1 MQNETTINESE
12 QPTPKPPRVAIIAS
26 RHTIN
31 EFPLYIKYL
40 LVGLADESV
49 PATLICPPHSDVVS
63 IVPPAFEVIRHP
75 ALDVPFLE
83 FYNLK
88 LLFNKLMAFRP
99 GVLHCLCE
107 SKSYQARWLSRHL
120 NINYVMSIN
129 SIITRFHYL
138 SISSNRCKSIIV
150 PTRTIAE
157 SLTAAYPKFSDRIH
171 KINIGTFVSSTTACF
186 SHSERIPGII
196 ISNPLDNPQSL
207 DNLFLSL
214 HRLAIE
220 NYQFMVVLIGQGKAE
235 KQIRKKLRTL
245 GLLRIV
251 TIVPRLAGLDSAL
264 SAADMFIIPRPA
276 SNFNT
281 LLLAAMSAGSAVAAS
296 KGGVDDLII
305 DGKTAFTFNPDD
317 QLSIYNCLKKIFDN
331 REFARQIAQG
341 AQQNLKQNHHVS
353 DMVSQTISLYRQA
366 AGAPIPNAESSAA

>member
-1 MQNETTINESE
+1 MLDETIIENEPEL
-12 QPTPKPPRVAIIAS
+12 PKPPRVAIIAS
-26 RHTIN
+26 RHTIT

-49 PATLICPPHSDVVS
+49 PAVLICPPHSDVVP
-63 IVPPAFEVIRHP
+63 IVPPSFEVLRHP

-88 LLFNKLMAFRP
+88 LLLNKLMAFRP

-107 SKSYQARWLSRHL
+107 SKSYQARWLARHL
-120 NINYVMSIN
+120 DINYVMSVN

-138 SISSNRCKSIIV
+138 SISSNRCRAIIT

-157 SLTAAYPKFSDRIH
+157 SLKTAYPKFADRIH
-171 KINIGTFVSSTTACF
+171 KINIGTFVSSSTACF
-186 SHSERIPGII
+186 SHPDRLPGIVV
-196 ISNPLDNPQSL
+196 SSPLDHSHSL

-220 NYQFMVVLIGQGKAE
+220 NYQFMVVLVGQGKAE
-235 KQIRKKLRTL
+235 KQIRKKLRSL

-264 SAADMFIIPRPA
+264 SAADMFVIPRPS

-281 LLLAAMSAGSAVAAS
+281 LLLAAMAAGSAVAS
-296 KGGVDDLII
+296 CKGGADDLII
-305 DGKTAFTFNPDD
+305 DGKTAFVFNPDD
-317 QLSIYNCLKKIFDN
+317 QLSIYNCLKQILDS
-331 REFARQIAQG
+331 RELARQIAQG
-341 AQQNLKQNHHVS
+341 AQQNLRQNNHVS
-353 DMVSQTISLYRQA
+353 NMVSQTISLYRQA
-366 AGAPIPNAESSAA
+366 AGSPLPNSESSAA